1 VEEPMNKDVNE
12 KWSLVGLWI
21 TLIASNGLLF
31 QQLAANGLLS

>member
-1 VEEPMNKDVNE
+1 MYKDANE

-21 TLIASNGLLF
+21 TLISSNALLF